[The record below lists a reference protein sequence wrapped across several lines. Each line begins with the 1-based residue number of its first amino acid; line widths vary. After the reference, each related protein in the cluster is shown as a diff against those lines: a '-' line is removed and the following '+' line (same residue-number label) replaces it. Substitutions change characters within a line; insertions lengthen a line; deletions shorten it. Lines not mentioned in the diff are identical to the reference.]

1 MMDTD
6 ELCKEA
12 RGLKGSLANPK
23 IMYRIGCWNGKTCSL
38 SKIYIGSVSWELV
51 SAGGL
56 GSAGSELPPERPS
69 FTQVGKITV
78 PQSEEA
84 IMMTRYAS
92 ECLESWTPVS
102 DRIISARF
110 DSRNIKTTII
120 HVCAPTNDGEDVEAK
135 ETLCDQ

>member
-1 MMDTD
+1 M
-6 ELCKEA
+6 
-12 RGLKGSLANPK
+12 
-23 IMYRIGCWNGKTCSL
+23 
-38 SKIYIGSVSWELV
+38 

-69 FTQVGKITV
+69 FAQVGKITV
-78 PQSEEA
+78 PQSGEA

-110 DSRNIKTTII
+110 DSRNIKTTIVR
-120 HVCAPTNDGEDVEAK
+120 VCAPTNDGEDVEAK